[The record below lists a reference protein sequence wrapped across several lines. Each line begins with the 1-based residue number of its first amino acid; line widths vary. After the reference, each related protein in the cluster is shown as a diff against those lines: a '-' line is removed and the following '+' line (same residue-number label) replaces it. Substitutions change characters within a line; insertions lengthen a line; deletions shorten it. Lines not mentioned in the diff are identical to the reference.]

1 MNANTLKDNL
11 LKALDEAI
19 DANKD
24 QLSGVGA
31 DDLASY
37 KYMLGIGHT
46 LQDMKSRV
54 KDEYQKLY
62 KQRGKIQKFSQ
73 GTIMVP
79 LSYCSVI
86 KSSRYD

>member
-1 MNANTLKDNL
+1 MGHKTAPFNRRHMNATTLKDNL

-31 DDLASY
+31 DDFASY
-37 KYMLGIGHT
+37 KYMLGIAHT

-62 KQRGKIQKFSQ
+62 KQEANN
-73 GTIMVP
+73 V
-79 LSYCSVI
+79 
-86 KSSRYD
+86 

>member
-1 MNANTLKDNL
+1 
-11 LKALDEAI
+11 LDEAI

-31 DDLASY
+31 DDFASY

-62 KQRGKIQKFSQ
+62 KQEANN
-73 GTIMVP
+73 V
-79 LSYCSVI
+79 
-86 KSSRYD
+86 